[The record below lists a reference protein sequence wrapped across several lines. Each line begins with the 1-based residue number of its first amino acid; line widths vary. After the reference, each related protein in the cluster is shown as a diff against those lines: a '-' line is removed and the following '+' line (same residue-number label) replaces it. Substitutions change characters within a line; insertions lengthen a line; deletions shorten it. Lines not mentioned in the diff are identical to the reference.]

1 MDQPKDRKK
10 KATATAGRVLEDGT
24 IIELVYDPGTHTT
37 RLCTLQEGT
46 FSMGDALAV
55 PTGEH
60 VVPIS
65 ADNALIRH
73 RVVHLP
79 RQPEI
84 YGSEGELVAGIQGYI
99 HRYVDLDPT
108 FEAIAAHYVL
118 LSWVYDAFNEL
129 PYLRLRGDYGT
140 GKTRALLIIGTL
152 LYRPFFASGASTVSP
167 IFHTLEQF
175 RGTLVLDEADF
186 RFSDEK
192 SDLVKILNNGTV
204 RGMPVLRTML
214 NSQRE
219 FTPAAFH
226 VFGPKLIASRTTYDD
241 VALESRFITEIM
253 GLRPMRADVPI
264 NLPDAALDEA
274 QVLRDK
280 LLMYR
285 FLNRGRV
292 CIDPDVIASGLE
304 PRLNQVLAPLLSVID
319 DLCLREAILD
329 RARKEQRSAR
339 TNRGLSI
346 EAHIIEAIL
355 ACMVARPALSLPLK
369 SIVSTVNARHGREY
383 DRRLTS
389 RYVGSILRSKL
400 CVFAYKSHGVFVI
413 PPQELQKV
421 AVLAKRY
428 GIAASDDDEL
438 A

>member
-1 MDQPKDRKK
+1 MKQPKDGKRKP
-10 KATATAGRVLEDGT
+10 AATAGRVLPDGT
-24 IIELVYDPGTHTT
+24 VIELVYDPGTNSTH
-37 RLCTLQEGT
+37 LCICKDGSISQDDIVSL
-46 FSMGDALAV
+46 
-55 PTGEH
+55 PTGECL
-60 VVPIS
+60 VAIP

-73 RVVHLP
+73 RVIMLP
-79 RQPEI
+79 QRPEP
-84 YGSEGELVAGIQGYI
+84 YDAATNLVAEIRDHI

-108 FEAIAAHYVL
+108 FEAIATHYVL

-140 GKTRALLIIGTL
+140 GKTRALLIIGSL

-214 NSQRE
+214 NSKRE

-253 GLRPMRADVPI
+253 GLRSMRAGVPI
-264 NLPDAALDEA
+264 NLPDAAGEEA

-285 FLNRGRV
+285 FLNRDRV
-292 CIDPDVIASGLE
+292 RIDPDVVGSGLE
-304 PRLNQVLAPLLSVID
+304 PRLKQVLAPLLSVID
-319 DLCLREAILD
+319 DPGLREAIIE
-329 RARKEQRSAR
+329 RARTEQRSAR

-346 EAHIIEAIL
+346 EAHIIEAIM
-355 ACMVARPALSLPLK
+355 ACTAAKPGLPLPLK

-383 DRRLTS
+383 DRSLTS
-389 RYVGSILRSKL
+389 RYVGSVLRSKL

-421 AVLAKRY
+421 EVLAKRY
-428 GIAASDDDEL
+428 GIAASDDDEVD
-438 A
+438 